1 MNFKMQNKKMPIHK
15 DTLKRWDS
23 LRQRSD
29 VAFIQKETDANGHKY
44 SRIAIYRALTQGH
57 GSDRLASIIDEFY
70 DRREAVVNEKIANI
84 VNTGE

>member
-1 MNFKMQNKKMPIHK
+1 MPIPQYK
-15 DTLKRWDS
+15 LKRWDS

-57 GSDRLASIIDEFY
+57 GSERLASIIDEFY
-70 DRREAVVNEKIANI
+70 DRREAVINAKIDTI

>member
-15 DTLKRWDS
+15 DKLKRWDS
-23 LRQRSD
+23 LRQRTD

-44 SRIAIYRALTQGH
+44 SKIAIYRALTQGH

>member
-15 DTLKRWDS
+15 DKLKRWDS

>member
-15 DTLKRWDS
+15 DKLKRWDS
-23 LRQRSD
+23 LRQRTD

-57 GSDRLASIIDEFY
+57 GSERLAAIIDEFY
-70 DRREAVVNEKIANI
+70 DRREAVVREKIDTI